1 MTFQPIYRVQTLVYK
16 CMVLS
21 NLKLGRLDS
30 MTREFKRSKLQICF
44 SVLEVMKKGA
54 SKPTRI
60 MQDAN
65 LSWNTLLEVFTVLT
79 SQGLIESD
87 YREGYKRYTLT
98 DKGLKAATYFSKA
111 LDILDYKEEARP
123 LYA

>member
-1 MTFQPIYRVQTLVYK
+1 
-16 CMVLS
+16 
-21 NLKLGRLDS
+21 
-30 MTREFKRSKLQICF
+30 
-44 SVLEVMKKGA
+44 
-54 SKPTRI
+54 

-98 DKGLKAATYFSKA
+98 DKGLKAVTYFSKA
-111 LDILDYKEEARP
+111 LDILDYPEEARP